1 MKMTSSPSR
10 RGGFTLSELL
20 VVIAII
26 AILAALGFG
35 AGGAVMNQAKKTVAT
50 NDCTNLVQ
58 AVQAFYDDNNYLPEA
73 PEAAQAP
80 GVPTTNELMDQLYG
94 FDTDSNP
101 KEERYFQGK
110 DAKGKTQEGAY
121 GGLFFTGRSVEL
133 FDAWRKAGTAANNR
147 HYYLLMD
154 VDFDEEI
161 VDPFDANKPLFGRKA
176 IAWSTGKDG
185 QYTTGQA
192 TADKNRDNVY
202 SWRGKN

>member
-10 RGGFTLSELL
+10 RGGFTLIELL

-121 GGLFFTGRSVEL
+121 GGLFFNGRSVEL
-133 FDAWRKAGTAANNR
+133 FDAWRKTGTAANNR

-154 VDFDEEI
+154 VDFDEQI
-161 VDPFDANKPLFGRKA
+161 VDRSYIAFGLQACFGGRLDRAHLDDARPRHVRMA
-176 IAWSTGKDG
+176 PH
-185 QYTTGQA
+185 
-192 TADKNRDNVY
+192 
-202 SWRGKN
+202 

>member
-10 RGGFTLSELL
+10 RGGFTLIELL

-58 AVQAFYDDNNYLPEA
+58 AVQAFYDDNTYLPEA

-133 FDAWRKAGTAANNR
+133 FDAWRKTGTAANNR

>member
-10 RGGFTLSELL
+10 RGGFTLIELL

-133 FDAWRKAGTAANNR
+133 FDAWRKTGTAANNR

-202 SWRGKN
+202 SWRCKN

>member
-10 RGGFTLSELL
+10 RGGFTLIELL

-50 NDCTNLVQ
+50 SDCTNLVQ

-133 FDAWRKAGTAANNR
+133 FDAWRKTGTAANNR

>member
-10 RGGFTLSELL
+10 RGGFTLIELL

-133 FDAWRKAGTAANNR
+133 FDAWRKTGTAANNR

-161 VDPFDANKPLFGRKA
+161 VDPFNANKPLFGRKA